1 LVTGEE
7 ENASGDHGVS
17 VSLGAIKPACS
28 NSSIPQSFRVHT
40 EEPFATYFDEKIA
53 VPEEKVR
60 ETWTHPCPTS
70 EPFVLM
76 KLILLLFM

>member
-1 LVTGEE
+1 MYSVNFNSFLLKSVNS

-53 VPEEKVR
+53 VPEEKVSDR
-60 ETWTHPCPTS
+60 SLE
-70 EPFVLM
+70 ENIIV
-76 KLILLLFM
+76 

>member
-1 LVTGEE
+1 MYSVNFNSFLLKSVNS

-53 VPEEKVR
+53 VPEEKVSDR
-60 ETWTHPCPTS
+60 SLE
-70 EPFVLM
+70 
-76 KLILLLFM
+76 KNIII

>member
-1 LVTGEE
+1 MYSVNFNSFLLKSVNS

-17 VSLGAIKPACS
+17 VSLGAIKPTCS

-53 VPEEKVR
+53 VPEEKVSDR
-60 ETWTHPCPTS
+60 SLE
-70 EPFVLM
+70 
-76 KLILLLFM
+76 KNIII